1 MKLLAKYLFLL
12 FVGGMAY
19 CLVEIAYRGRTHWS
33 MFLVGGI
40 AFIICGLMN
49 EVMEWDTP
57 LWKQMLACAAIITVI
72 EFASGIVLNVWLN
85 LGVWDYSNVPGNI
98 CGQICPIFSVFWFLL
113 SAIAIVLDDVLRWK
127 IFGEEKPR
135 YRLL

>member
-19 CLVEIAYRGRTHWS
+19 CLVEIAYRGHTHWS